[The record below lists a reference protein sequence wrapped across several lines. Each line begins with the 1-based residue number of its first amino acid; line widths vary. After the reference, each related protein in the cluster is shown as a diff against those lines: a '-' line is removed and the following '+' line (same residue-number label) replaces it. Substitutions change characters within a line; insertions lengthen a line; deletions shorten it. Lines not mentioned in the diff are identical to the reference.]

1 MKIDMP
7 SPNNNAIW
15 LMPGES
21 APSFVL
27 RLANF
32 LTVRPDRFLRAF
44 LGDERMLASA
54 VYMHH
59 KADFLADASGLDRQ
73 AASLAF
79 IRRSRDPAGE
89 RTFLGFTVAEHHI
102 DQSTRRVSPVALARD
117 VEACLPPYHRLAWSV
132 RDLKRDPET
141 GSPLI
146 SACDHCGRTL
156 TWEDCVDVA
165 SCGRCGRLLCRATV
179 PDEPMS
185 AFDEFV
191 SALFHPDPIVRS
203 DRRSKLAPVL
213 VGWSEG
219 DLLDLMSTLRR
230 VQRIFPM
237 GAGAQL
243 AGPEVI
249 EANSSISGLL
259 NRPLKDAARS
269 EDRVAVTVAAAAT
282 TSALMTSPR
291 PIAAF
296 LNSLL
301 VNRT

>member
-1 MKIDMP
+1 MRIDVP
-7 SPNNNAIW
+7 GPNNAFS

-32 LTVRPDRFLRAF
+32 LTVKPDRFLRAF
-44 LGDERMLASA
+44 LGDERTLASA
-54 VYMHH
+54 VYLHH

-79 IRRSRDPAGE
+79 IRRLRDPTGGRA
-89 RTFLGFTVAEHHI
+89 FLDFTVADHHI
-102 DQSTRRVSPVALARD
+102 DQTVRRVSPLALVRD
-117 VEACLPPYHRLAWSV
+117 VEAGIPPYHRLPWSV
-132 RDLKRDPET
+132 RDLNHDPET

-146 SACDHCGRTL
+146 SACDHCGRPL

-165 SCGRCGRLLCRATV
+165 SCGRCGRPLWRATA

-185 AFDEFV
+185 AFDQFV

-230 VQRIFPM
+230 VQRIFPIGP
-237 GAGAQL
+237 GARL

-249 EANSSISGLL
+249 EENSSISGLL

-269 EDRVAVTVAAAAT
+269 GDRVAITVAAAAT
-282 TSALMTSPR
+282 TSALMTAPR
-291 PIAAF
+291 SIAAF

-301 VNRT
+301 VSRT